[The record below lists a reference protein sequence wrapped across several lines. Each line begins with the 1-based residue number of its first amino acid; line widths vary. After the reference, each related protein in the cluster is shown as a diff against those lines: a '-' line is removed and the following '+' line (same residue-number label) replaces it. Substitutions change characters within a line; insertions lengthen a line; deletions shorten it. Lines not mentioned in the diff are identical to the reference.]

1 MNLSYPK
8 RLLFL
13 AALAAFG
20 VIIIVLGLFD
30 LQVVNSEIWK
40 SALEQR
46 SNFRTT
52 VRGARGEIL
61 DARGEVLARDVAG
74 YDLMIVTAGVEG
86 FLHECWRCGHRMSIR
101 PDPKS
106 ETPMDQRYTRC
117 PRCRVR
123 SGEEPVFKLVDQ
135 RSMRPLASLLGWS
148 DKGLQNEIRR
158 HVERNRKRVAKAM
171 EDAGNIGER
180 RLKQREVFLRRKY
193 GWQEYRVKSDV
204 PYEAVREV
212 ALHPLRNPAFRIQE
226 CRVRRNVGGAAF
238 AQMIGRKP
246 DPVARADREKSGSG
260 LELLCDSLLSG
271 EPGVVLKVRDPDN
284 PGALKVMRRDDPIDG
299 VTVQLTIAR
308 SDQEAGMAALSG
320 DAGALV
326 VVNAETGAVLVLA
339 STPSYEPEEFNSMWR
354 TARREASRKGPPGT
368 RRKPDPRLNRA
379 VQGWYSPGSTMKP
392 FTALAGLRFGAI
404 RPSDTVDCRRLFTLN
419 GKTMSYLRCNGT
431 HGETDLRKALV
442 KSCNVY
448 FQTLMHTLLSAE
460 AESQFEAV
468 GHAFGFGKPTGLEI
482 EWADWIERKT
492 FRLRAAKGR
501 SQYGSRLQ
509 HGIGQGYI
517 TATPAQVARAYAG
530 LMTGQLPKL
539 HLVGRRGSR
548 RTRPERVSV
557 GIPPPLLEQVREA
570 LRATNDPGGSLAKY
584 GLDRYELALK
594 TGTAQTNFPGRH
606 TTWIAGFAE
615 AHAGRPP
622 LAFAMVVEY
631 SSQHGGEEC
640 GPRLAQ
646 FLREFYQGARPQ

>member
-20 VIIIVLGLFD
+20 VIIIVLGLID
-30 LQVVNSEIWK
+30 LQVVNSDVWA

-46 SNFRTT
+46 SNFLTT

-101 PDPKS
+101 PDPKKRVR
-106 ETPMDQRYTRC
+106 MDQRYTRC
-117 PRCRVR
+117 PRCRTR
-123 SGEEPVFKLVDQ
+123 SGEQPVFALVDQ
-135 RSMRPLASLLGWS
+135 RSTRPLASLLGWS
-148 DKGLQNEIRR
+148 EKGLQDEMTR
-158 HVERNRKRVAKAM
+158 HVDRNRKRVNDGLK
-171 EDAGNIGER
+171 DAGNIGES
-180 RLKQREVFLRRKY
+180 RLKEREVFLRRKY
-193 GWQEYRVKSDV
+193 GWQEYRVKSDI
-204 PYEAVREV
+204 PYDAVREV

-226 CRVRRNVGGAAF
+226 CRVRRNVGGEAF
-238 AQMIGRKP
+238 AQLIGRKP
-246 DPVARADREKSGSG
+246 DPVARADGRRSGSG
-260 LELLCDSLLSG
+260 LELLCNSLLSG
-271 EPGVVLKVRDPDN
+271 EPGKVRKVRDPDN
-284 PGALKVMRRDDPIDG
+284 PGALKVVRQDDPIDG
-299 VTVQLTIAR
+299 VAVQLTIAR
-308 SDQEAGMAALSG
+308 SDQEAGMRALENRT
-320 DAGALV
+320 GALV
-326 VVNAETGAVLVLA
+326 VVNAKTGAVLVLA
-339 STPSYEPEEFNSMWR
+339 STPSYEPKDFNSMYS
-354 TARREASRKGPPGT
+354 AANREAKRKVSRGT

-379 VQGWYSPGSTMKP
+379 VRGWYSPGSTMKP

-419 GKTMSYLRCNGT
+419 GKTMSYLKCNGT

-448 FQTLMHTLLSAE
+448 FQTLMHSLISAE

-468 GHAFGFGKPTGLEI
+468 GHAFGFGKPTGLEV
-482 EWADWIERKT
+482 EWADWTKRKT
-492 FRLRAAKGR
+492 FRLRPTEGR
-501 SQYGSRLQ
+501 AQYGSRLQ

-539 HLVGRRGSR
+539 HLVARRGSR
-548 RTRPERVSV
+548 RTRPERAPV
-557 GIPPPLLEQVREA
+557 GIPQPLLEQVRQA
-570 LRATNDPGGSLAKY
+570 LRATNNSPSLAKW

-594 TGTAQTNFPGRH
+594 TGTAQTKYPGKH

-615 AHAGRPP
+615 AHADRPP
-622 LAFAMVVEY
+622 LAFALVVEH
-631 SSQHGGEEC
+631 SSYHGSDEC
-640 GPRLAQ
+640 GPKLAQ
-646 FLREFYQGARPQ
+646 FLGEFYQEAKPQ